1 MAENGRVEKDTL
13 LAVQYGEMVLP
24 RVMLMLF
31 LVAQAFDG
39 LFTYTAV
46 NAYGLHAEGNVLIAT
61 WMSLVGP
68 AVALFGAKPVAGA
81 CGILLYVHNAHRTL
95 TLLTAFYALGAI
107 GPWLMV
113 FLQ

>member
-1 MAENGRVEKDTL
+1 
-13 LAVQYGEMVLP
+13 MVLP
-24 RVMLMLF
+24 RVILALF

-61 WMSLVGP
+61 WMALVGP
-68 AVALFGAKPVAGA
+68 AAALFGAKTVAAA
-81 CGILLYVHNAHRTL
+81 CGVLLYVRGVHKTL
-95 TLLTAFYALGAI
+95 TLLTVLYVIGAI

-113 FLQ
+113 FGGH